1 MVADVEIMRKLAEC
15 MAGRHYARALHLSRL
30 ALEQDPGN
38 ATLIELEA
46 TLRERVEHTG
56 QTDSEGSDDGDDAAA
71 DPSDSPDG
79 DTSSSSSS
87 SDDDDDDDDDEDED
101 DDDDE
106 NNSENG
112 DSADKAAGKP
122 RETAGK

>member
-1 MVADVEIMRKLAEC
+1 

-56 QTDSEGSDDGDDAAA
+56 QTDSEGLSVAAQPA
-71 DPSDSPDG
+71 LFVIC
-79 DTSSSSSS
+79 
-87 SDDDDDDDDDEDED
+87 
-101 DDDDE
+101 
-106 NNSENG
+106 NSCALVG
-112 DSADKAAGKP
+112 LFFFFLCALAWCGSCFCFCFFFCFFFWFTIVFTVTFP
-122 RETAGK
+122 LSQQ